1 MISAEQGIEFADE
14 WIAAWN
20 AHDLEKI
27 LSHYA
32 DEIEFT
38 SPFVVRLFNESSGT
52 LRGKDRL
59 RAYFAKGL
67 AAYPDLRFELLH
79 TLTSIQS
86 VVLYYRSVKNL
97 LAAEVMF
104 FDPQEKVAQVVAHY
118 TEPKPS

>member
-1 MISAEQGIEFADE
+1 MISEERAAQFANE

-20 AHDLEKI
+20 EHDLEKI

-38 SPFVVRLFNESSGT
+38 SPFVVRLFNEPSGT

-59 RAYFAKGL
+59 RAYFTKGL
-67 AAYPDLRFELLH
+67 GAYPDLRFELFH
-79 TLTSIQS
+79 ILTSLQS

-97 LAAEVMF
+97 LAAELMF
-104 FDPQEKVAQVVAHY
+104 FNPEGKVVKVVAHY
-118 TEPKPS
+118 AEPEPA